1 MELEV
6 KLEAFEGPLDLLLHL
21 IEKNKVD
28 IYDIPIVEITEQYL
42 DYVSKMPKDDLDL
55 ASEFLVMAATL
66 IDIKSKMLL
75 PKEIDENGEEIDPRA
90 ELVEKLIEYKMYKY
104 ASVELRD
111 MQVYAGKSLYKEPT
125 IPEEVSKY
133 QQPVDLDQLLEGVDL
148 SKLNEIFQMV
158 LKRQVDKIDPVRSKF
173 GKIEM
178 EEVSLPD
185 KIDYVANTVRKKKK
199 CSFKQLLEKSK
210 SKVEVIVSFLAVLE
224 LIKIG
229 EIEVHQESQVGAQH
243 EKNRFELQFQ
253 GLSTEDIELSVS
265 DSRICADLISNA
277 ERKMNSLTGGGNSSP

>member
-6 KLEAFEGPLDLLLHL
+6 KLQAFEGPLDLLLHL

-66 IDIKSKMLL
+66 IDIKSRMLL

-104 ASVELRD
+104 AAVELRD
-111 MQVYAGKSLYKEPT
+111 MQVYAGKSMYKQPT
-125 IPEEVSKY
+125 VPEEVSKY
-133 QQPVDLDQLLEGVDL
+133 EPPVNLDSLLADVDLN
-148 SKLNEIFQMV
+148 KLNDIFQMV

-173 GKIEM
+173 GKIEI

-185 KIDYVANTVRKKKK
+185 KITYVSTTVKKRKKCK
-199 CSFKQLLEKSK
+199 FKQLLEEAH
-210 SKVEVIVSFLAVLE
+210 SKVEVIVSFLAILE
-224 LIKIG
+224 LIKVG
-229 EIEVHQESQVGAQH
+229 EIEVRQDETFG
-243 EKNRFELQFQ
+243 EIYID
-253 GLSTEDIELSVS
+253 STE
-265 DSRICADLISNA
+265 
-277 ERKMNSLTGGGNSSP
+277 

>member
-28 IYDIPIVEITEQYL
+28 IYDIPIVTITEQYL
-42 DYVSKMPKDDLDL
+42 EYVSKMPKDDLDL

-75 PKEIDENGEEIDPRA
+75 PKEVDENGEEIDPRA

-104 ASVELRD
+104 AATELRD
-111 MQVYAGKSLYKEPT
+111 MQLYAGKSLYKEPT
-125 IPEEVSKY
+125 IPDDVSKY
-133 QQPVDLDQLLEGVDL
+133 QQPVDLDDLLKDVDL
-148 SKLNEIFQMV
+148 SKLNDIFQMV

-185 KIDYVANTVRKKKK
+185 KIEYVSTTIKKRKK
-199 CSFKQLLEKSK
+199 CSFKQLLEQSK
-210 SKVEVIVSFLAVLE
+210 SKVEVIVSFLAILE

-229 EIEVHQESQVGAQH
+229 EIEVHQDNTFG
-243 EKNRFELQFQ
+243 
-253 GLSTEDIELSVS
+253 DIYI
-265 DSRICADLISNA
+265 DSI
-277 ERKMNSLTGGGNSSP
+277 E

>member
-28 IYDIPIVEITEQYL
+28 IYDIPIVTITEQYL

-75 PKEIDENGEEIDPRA
+75 PKEVDENGEEIDPRA

-104 ASVELRD
+104 AATELRD
-111 MQVYAGKSLYKEPT
+111 MQLYAGKSLYKEPT
-125 IPEEVSKY
+125 IPDDVSKY
-133 QQPVDLDQLLEGVDL
+133 QQPVDLDDLLKDVDL
-148 SKLNEIFQMV
+148 SKLNDIFQMV

-185 KIDYVANTVRKKKK
+185 NIEYVSTTIKKRKK
-199 CSFKQLLEKSK
+199 CSFKQLLEQSK
-210 SKVEVIVSFLAVLE
+210 SKVEVIVSFLAILE

-229 EIEVHQESQVGAQH
+229 EIEVHQDNTFG
-243 EKNRFELQFQ
+243 
-253 GLSTEDIELSVS
+253 DIYI
-265 DSRICADLISNA
+265 DSI
-277 ERKMNSLTGGGNSSP
+277 E

>member
-6 KLEAFEGPLDLLLHL
+6 KLQAFEGPLDLLLHL

-55 ASEFLVMAATL
+55 ASEFLVMAAKL
-66 IDIKSKMLL
+66 IDIKSRMLL

-104 ASVELRD
+104 AAVELRD
-111 MQVYAGKSLYKEPT
+111 MQVYAGKSMYKQPT
-125 IPEEVSKY
+125 VPEEVSKY
-133 QQPVDLDQLLEGVDL
+133 EPPVNLDSLLADVDLN
-148 SKLNEIFQMV
+148 KLNDIFQMV

-185 KIDYVANTVRKKKK
+185 KITYVSTTVKKRKKCK
-199 CSFKQLLEKSK
+199 FKQLLEEAH
-210 SKVEVIVSFLAVLE
+210 SKVEVIVSFLAILE
-224 LIKIG
+224 LIKVG
-229 EIEVHQESQVGAQH
+229 EIEVRQDETFGEIYIDS
-243 EKNRFELQFQ
+243 
-253 GLSTEDIELSVS
+253 IE
-265 DSRICADLISNA
+265 
-277 ERKMNSLTGGGNSSP
+277 

>member
-6 KLEAFEGPLDLLLHL
+6 KLQAFEGPLDLLLHL

-66 IDIKSKMLL
+66 IDIKSRMLL

-104 ASVELRD
+104 AAVELRD
-111 MQVYAGKSLYKEPT
+111 MQVYAGKSMYKQPT
-125 IPEEVSKY
+125 VPEEVSKY
-133 QQPVDLDQLLEGVDL
+133 EPPVNLDSLLADVDLN
-148 SKLNEIFQMV
+148 KLNDIFQMV

-185 KIDYVANTVRKKKK
+185 KISYVSTTVKKRKKCK
-199 CSFKQLLEKSK
+199 FKQLLEEAH
-210 SKVEVIVSFLAVLE
+210 SKVEVIVSFLAILE
-224 LIKIG
+224 LIKVG
-229 EIEVHQESQVGAQH
+229 EIEVRQDETFGEIYIDS
-243 EKNRFELQFQ
+243 
-253 GLSTEDIELSVS
+253 IE
-265 DSRICADLISNA
+265 
-277 ERKMNSLTGGGNSSP
+277 

>member
-6 KLEAFEGPLDLLLHL
+6 KLQVFEGPLDLLLHL

-104 ASVELRD
+104 AATELRD
-111 MQVYAGKSLYKEPT
+111 MQVYAGKSMYKEPT
-125 IPEEVSKY
+125 VPEEVRKY
-133 QQPVDLDQLLEGVDL
+133 EQPVDLDDLLADVDL
-148 SKLNEIFQMV
+148 TKLNEIFQMV

-178 EEVSLPD
+178 EEVSLPE
-185 KIDYVANTVRKKKK
+185 KIEFVSTTIKKRKK
-199 CSFKQLLEKSK
+199 CSFKQLLETSK
-210 SKVEVIVSFLAVLE
+210 SKVEVIVSFLAILE
-224 LIKIG
+224 LIKVG
-229 EIEVHQESQVGAQH
+229 EIEVRQDETFG
-243 EKNRFELQFQ
+243 
-253 GLSTEDIELSVS
+253 DIYI
-265 DSRICADLISNA
+265 DSI
-277 ERKMNSLTGGGNSSP
+277 E

>member
-1 MELEV
+1 
-6 KLEAFEGPLDLLLHL
+6 
-21 IEKNKVD
+21 
-28 IYDIPIVEITEQYL
+28 
-42 DYVSKMPKDDLDL
+42 MPKDDLDL

-75 PKEIDENGEEIDPRA
+75 PKEIDENGEEIDPRV

-199 CSFKQLLEKSK
+199 CNFKQLLEKSK

-229 EIEVHQESQVGAQH
+229 EIEVHQEKTFG
-243 EKNRFELQFQ
+243 
-253 GLSTEDIELSVS
+253 DIYI
-265 DSRICADLISNA
+265 DSIV
-277 ERKMNSLTGGGNSSP
+277 

>member
-6 KLEAFEGPLDLLLHL
+6 KLQVFEGPLDLLLHL

-104 ASVELRD
+104 AASELRD
-111 MQVYAGKSLYKEPT
+111 MQVYAGKSMYKEPT
-125 IPEEVSKY
+125 VPDEVRKY
-133 QQPVDLDQLLEGVDL
+133 EQPVDLDELLSDVDL
-148 SKLNEIFQMV
+148 TKLNEVFQMV

-178 EEVSLPD
+178 EEVSLPE
-185 KIDYVANTVRKKKK
+185 KIEFVSTTIKKRKK
-199 CSFKQLLEKSK
+199 CSFKQLLETSK

-224 LIKIG
+224 LIKVG
-229 EIEVHQESQVGAQH
+229 EIEVRQDETFG
-243 EKNRFELQFQ
+243 
-253 GLSTEDIELSVS
+253 DIYI
-265 DSRICADLISNA
+265 DSI
-277 ERKMNSLTGGGNSSP
+277 E

>member
-1 MELEV
+1 MEFEV
-6 KLEAFEGPLDLLLHL
+6 KLQAFEGPLDLLLHL

-66 IDIKSKMLL
+66 IDIKSRMLL

-104 ASVELRD
+104 AAVELRD
-111 MQVYAGKSLYKEPT
+111 MQVYAGKSMYKQPT
-125 IPEEVSKY
+125 VPEEVSKY
-133 QQPVDLDQLLEGVDL
+133 EPPVNLDSLLADVDLN
-148 SKLNEIFQMV
+148 KLNDIFQMV

-185 KIDYVANTVRKKKK
+185 KISYVSTTVKKRKKCK
-199 CSFKQLLEKSK
+199 FKQLLEEAH
-210 SKVEVIVSFLAVLE
+210 SKVEVIVSFLAILE
-224 LIKIG
+224 LIKVG
-229 EIEVHQESQVGAQH
+229 EIEVRQDATFGEIYIDS
-243 EKNRFELQFQ
+243 
-253 GLSTEDIELSVS
+253 IE
-265 DSRICADLISNA
+265 
-277 ERKMNSLTGGGNSSP
+277 

>member
-6 KLEAFEGPLDLLLHL
+6 KLQAFEGPLDLLLHL

-66 IDIKSKMLL
+66 IDIKSRMLL

-104 ASVELRD
+104 AAVELRD
-111 MQVYAGKSLYKEPT
+111 MQVYAGKSMYKQPT
-125 IPEEVSKY
+125 VPEEVSKY
-133 QQPVDLDQLLEGVDL
+133 EPPVNLDSLLADVDLN
-148 SKLNEIFQMV
+148 KLNDIFQMV

-185 KIDYVANTVRKKKK
+185 KISYVSTTVKKRKKCK
-199 CSFKQLLEKSK
+199 FKQLLEEAH
-210 SKVEVIVSFLAVLE
+210 SKVEVIVSFLAILE
-224 LIKIG
+224 LIKVG
-229 EIEVHQESQVGAQH
+229 EIEVRQDATFGEIYIDS
-243 EKNRFELQFQ
+243 
-253 GLSTEDIELSVS
+253 IE
-265 DSRICADLISNA
+265 
-277 ERKMNSLTGGGNSSP
+277 